1 MKNKSKVVFSGLA
14 IFFAWSLAYASDKIL
29 VERYEQWNHPVVPIL
44 KKYGIA
50 LYKVSYSEDGAYPIF
65 WGSFKYASDPRAA
78 DPETFGTIYS
88 ELLKANSNFPY
99 ALVDKEDNVRINVG
113 WKDKEHKVLDVQL
126 DYAFP
131 DSACKKGGIVVDS
144 LKKK

>member
-1 MKNKSKVVFSGLA
+1 MSVLA
-14 IFFAWSLAYASDKIL
+14 IFFAWNVANASDKIQ

-50 LYKVSYSEDGAYPIF
+50 LYKVSYSEDGSYPIF
-65 WGSFKYASDPRAA
+65 WGSFKYAFDPRAA
-78 DPETFGTIYS
+78 DPKRFGTVYS
-88 ELLKANSNFPY
+88 ELLKANSNYPY
-99 ALVDKEDNVRINVG
+99 ALVDKEDNLRINVG
-113 WKDKEHKVLDVQL
+113 WKDKEHKMMDVQL

-144 LKKK
+144 LKKQS